1 MINLI
6 SYGIVC
12 SNASISENY
21 QMPLKFKMQYFIEIE
36 GFLGIQ
42 NMADNIEHR

>member
-12 SNASISENY
+12 SNASISEKY
-21 QMPLKFKMQYFIEIE
+21 QMPLKFKMQYFVEME

-42 NMADNIEHR
+42 NMADNIEPT